1 MNNESTKRISDS
13 PQEKDVDT
21 ASASGKV
28 KKLLIY
34 LGIAAGLTAL
44 AFVAVAVVIR
54 PMLVPAESTAKASK
68 SYMFPFE
75 TLVVNPAETD
85 GARFLKVTLHAEF
98 ASKELIDKLEK
109 KTPQLRNTLIMILSS
124 KTIEQISDT
133 TGKESL
139 RQEIVDKLNADL
151 DTGEIENVYFAEFV
165 IQ

>member
-1 MNNESTKRISDS
+1 M
-13 PQEKDVDT
+13 
-21 ASASGKV
+21 
-28 KKLLIY
+28 
-34 LGIAAGLTAL
+34 TAL
-44 AFVAVAVVIR
+44 AFVAVAVVIK
-54 PMLVPAESTAKASK
+54 PILIPAESTAKSSE

-75 TLVVNPAETD
+75 TLVVNPAEIDST
-85 GARFLKVTLHAEF
+85 RFLKVTLHAEF
-98 ASKELIDKLEK
+98 ASEELTEELEK
-109 KTPQLRNTLIMILSS
+109 KTPQLRNTLIMVLSS